1 MVGWI
6 DARMVQ
12 TQVTGRMKDLVTCET
27 LIKEQMTAE
36 RKNRSCFAEGHCID
50 AAKVSWMFICLV
62 ACVHFPIKKFFCLCV
77 LFFWWE
83 VSSLASY

>member
-27 LIKEQMTAE
+27 LIKEQMTEEFCEYDKQQRGKTDPALQ
-36 RKNRSCFAEGHCID
+36 KDTVLMQLRSRG
-50 AAKVSWMFICLV
+50 CLFV
-62 ACVHFPIKKFFCLCV
+62 WLHVCTSP
-77 LFFWWE
+77 
-83 VSSLASY
+83 